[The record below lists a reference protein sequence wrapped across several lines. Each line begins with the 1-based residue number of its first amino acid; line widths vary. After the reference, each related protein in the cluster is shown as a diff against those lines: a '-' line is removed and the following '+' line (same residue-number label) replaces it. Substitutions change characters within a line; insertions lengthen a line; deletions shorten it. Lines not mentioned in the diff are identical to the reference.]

1 MLSIQLYGLIHWDW
15 IIEVFS
21 GKLRLLQNRQY
32 KNMEIT
38 LFMVKLLRK
47 SLDNLPSF
55 IVIHAASIQM
65 MFFKRNF
72 MKKLLIVLFVAG
84 ALSARSAIKDN
95 SEVSFA
101 SHHHQSSVYKTG
113 KTALPIPA
121 SAQDWEKYSVAKT
134 SKLIDVPLQEKK
146 SLLPLRFKFKL
157 VKRPAKGRFYREF
170 WVGPLMET

>member
-1 MLSIQLYGLIHWDW
+1 
-15 IIEVFS
+15 
-21 GKLRLLQNRQY
+21 
-32 KNMEIT
+32 
-38 LFMVKLLRK
+38 
-47 SLDNLPSF
+47 
-55 IVIHAASIQM
+55 
-65 MFFKRNF
+65 

-84 ALSARSAIKDN
+84 ALSACSAIKDN

-146 SLLPLRFKFKL
+146 VYYFTPSITLRPNSNWQNVLLKEVFIVR
-157 VKRPAKGRFYREF
+157 F
-170 WVGPLMET
+170 WVRPLMET